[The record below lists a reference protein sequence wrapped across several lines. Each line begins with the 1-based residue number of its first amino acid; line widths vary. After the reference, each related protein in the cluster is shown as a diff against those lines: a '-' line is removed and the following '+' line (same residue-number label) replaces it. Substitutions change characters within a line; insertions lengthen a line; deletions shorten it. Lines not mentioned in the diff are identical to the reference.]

1 MDILLDTNLLL
12 IYSRATAISDEIE
25 KEYGIFKSQNR
36 LTISVVTLGEL
47 DGLVKKLGIGVKR
60 KEKLERALDG
70 IAKIDV
76 NIKEIIDR
84 YGDIDAYSQGKL
96 PGKKVKFSSR
106 NMGKND
112 IWIAATASVY
122 NLKLYTT
129 DKDFNHLADDYI
141 DLEYIDIKKY
151 RP

>member
-84 YGDIDAYSQGKL
+84 RESCPL
-96 PGKKVKFSSR
+96 NVTF
-106 NMGKND
+106 
-112 IWIAATASVY
+112 
-122 NLKLYTT
+122 
-129 DKDFNHLADDYI
+129 
-141 DLEYIDIKKY
+141 
-151 RP
+151 

>member
-76 NIKEIIDR
+76 NIKEIIDCR
-84 YGDIDAYSQGKL
+84 ESCPL
-96 PGKKVKFSSR
+96 NVTF
-106 NMGKND
+106 
-112 IWIAATASVY
+112 
-122 NLKLYTT
+122 
-129 DKDFNHLADDYI
+129 
-141 DLEYIDIKKY
+141 
-151 RP
+151 